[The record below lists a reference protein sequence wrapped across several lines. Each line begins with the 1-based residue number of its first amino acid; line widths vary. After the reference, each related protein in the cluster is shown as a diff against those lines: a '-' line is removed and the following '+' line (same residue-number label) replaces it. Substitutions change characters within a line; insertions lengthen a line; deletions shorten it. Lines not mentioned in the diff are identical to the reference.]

1 MASSTEQGSIFQPYV
16 DAKNLQ
22 ILIDKSRAR
31 FNEPWYKS
39 RFSFATT
46 TMALT
51 YTTILGKSRIDAA
64 ATIVSRDGRTPIK
77 GRKNVGK
84 LHGSIPVIKTMKKMD
99 EETYREFLI
108 MQQMSITSGTDRMI
122 DVLDAIYNDVSS
134 VNNSVDKKIDMIV
147 LEGLSTGYVS
157 ITADNNPGGIVQE
170 TLDLLLPE
178 TQRLGVTTSPDSAD
192 FDFIQEVR
200 NAKIRAKNLNKTLG
214 KMLMSEYLF
223 DKILLSKKVG
233 DHLRG
238 FFNPGSNARYTATAE
253 SLNEFLRANRLP
265 LIETLDE
272 VVHLTIDDVDHAFR
286 PWKEENIAFI
296 PETGMLGEIKNA
308 FAVEELRPTNM
319 VMYSK
324 IDKKLISKWFQ
335 NEPFGEFTKAEL
347 NGFPSFDV
355 MDSMFIMETDTI
367 EPFDPTVGKIQ
378 NGDVA

>member
-1 MASSTEQGSIFQPYV
+1 MSSFLNSTFQPYI
-16 DAKNLQ
+16 DGNNLQ
-22 ILIDKSRAR
+22 LLIDKSRAR

-39 RFSFATT
+39 RFSWAPTS
-46 TMALT
+46 MSLT

-84 LHGSIPVIKTMKKMD
+84 LSGSIPVIKTMKKMD
-99 EETYREFLI
+99 EETYRDFLA
-108 MQQMSITSGTDRMI
+108 MQQMSIGTGSDRMGTI
-122 DVLDAIYNDVSS
+122 LDIIYNDVSS

-147 LEGLSTGYVS
+147 LEGISTGYVT
-157 ITADNNPGGIVQE
+157 ITADNNPGGIVQD

-178 TQRLGVTTSPDSAD
+178 AQRLGVTVSPDSPD

-200 NAKIRAKNLNKTLG
+200 NARIRSKNLNKTLG

-223 DKILLSKKVG
+223 DKILLSKKVAE
-233 DHLRG
+233 HLRG

-265 LIETLDE
+265 IIETLDE

-296 PETGMLGEIKNA
+296 PETGLLGEIKNSYA
-308 FAVEELRPTNM
+308 LEEIKPVTQCT
-319 VMYSK
+319 YSK

-355 MDSMFIMETDTI
+355 MDAMFIMETDNV
-367 EPFDPTVGKIQ
+367 EPFDPEVGKIQ